1 MSGEKAIGV
10 AILGCGKMGQNVLST
25 LQNSP
30 RVRAITVFDRNPGR
44 MEELKTKFGV
54 KSASTLDDVLKDP
67 AIKLVLVTASNNAHR
82 ELTVAALEAGK
93 AVMCEKPMAT
103 SVKACQNM
111 IDACKAADKKLMVAY
126 RIQFEPHNRLAMQW
140 ARDQKYGKVK
150 FIELHNSQNIG
161 DLAQ

>member
-93 AVMCEKPMAT
+93 AVMCEKPIVGSYLREIGTHLTYCDHDCYADHCI
-103 SVKACQNM
+103 SAVRLIENRAKA
-111 IDACKAADKKLMVAY
+111 
-126 RIQFEPHNRLAMQW
+126 
-140 ARDQKYGKVK
+140 
-150 FIELHNSQNIG
+150 S
-161 DLAQ
+161 